1 MLWRTLCSKFQIHHQ
16 LHLKFRKTPKF
27 WCKSSRARQ
36 MKSSKHMIITN
47 NRYFNSKTR
56 SLYWK
61 SIKATIHRQLELKVL
76 ASLAMSDQTS
86 ILINLWNRI
95 MKHKSRMKTRLQR
108 KENLAGSVTLML
120 ISESIKMPKTRNRG
134 RRYLKRTQETM
145 VSVRPEK
152 AKTRVKDRQLI
163 LQKTQAIPSRNMR
176 SKYRTTPRMV
186 LRKISMLLRR
196 NRGWISQSQIP
207 SKLLGSLRKTKTI
220 QT

>member
-16 LHLKFRKTPKF
+16 LHLRFRKTPKF
-27 WCKSSRARQ
+27 WCRSFRALQ

-47 NRYFNSKTR
+47 NRYFNSKMR
-56 SLYWK
+56 SLCWK
-61 SIKATIHRQLELKVL
+61 SIKATIHRQLGLKVL
-76 ASLAMSDQTS
+76 ANLAMRDQTS

-120 ISESIKMPKTRNRG
+120 ISESIKMLKTKNRG
-134 RRYLKRTQETM
+134 RRYLKRTQEPM
-145 VSVRPEK
+145 DSVRLER
-152 AKTRVKDRQLI
+152 AKTRVKDRQLM

-176 SKYRTTPRMV
+176 FKYRTTPRMV
-186 LRKISMLLRR
+186 LHKISMQLRR
-196 NRGWISQSQIP
+196 NREWISQSQIP
-207 SKLLGSLRKTKTI
+207 NKLLGSLRKTKTI

>member
-16 LHLKFRKTPKF
+16 LHLRFRKTLKF
-27 WCKSSRARQ
+27 WCRSFRALQ

-56 SLYWK
+56 SLCWK
-61 SIKATIHRQLELKVL
+61 SIKATIHHQLGLKVP
-76 ASLAMSDQTS
+76 ASLAMRDQTS
-86 ILINLWNRI
+86 ILISLWNRI

-108 KENLAGSVTLML
+108 KENLAESVTLML
-120 ISESIKMPKTRNRG
+120 ISESIKMLKTKNRG
-134 RRYLKRTQETM
+134 RRYLKRTQEPM
-145 VSVRPEK
+145 DSVRLER
-152 AKTRVKDRQLI
+152 AKTRVKDRQLM

-176 SKYRTTPRMV
+176 FKYRTTPRMV
-186 LRKISMLLRR
+186 LHKISMRSRR